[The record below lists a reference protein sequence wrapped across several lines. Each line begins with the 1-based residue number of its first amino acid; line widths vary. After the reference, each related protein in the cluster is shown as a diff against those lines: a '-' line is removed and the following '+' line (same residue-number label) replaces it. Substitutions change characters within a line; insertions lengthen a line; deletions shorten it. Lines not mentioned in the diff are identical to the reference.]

1 MDQTNPAH
9 PLEATVNNDAIQK
22 VKEFIT
28 VYGPYITLS
37 LIVFRFYTQF
47 RLNKTLARVEEKL
60 TKR

>member
-1 MDQTNPAH
+1 MADTNPAH
-9 PLEATVNNDAIQK
+9 PLEAQVNNDAIQK